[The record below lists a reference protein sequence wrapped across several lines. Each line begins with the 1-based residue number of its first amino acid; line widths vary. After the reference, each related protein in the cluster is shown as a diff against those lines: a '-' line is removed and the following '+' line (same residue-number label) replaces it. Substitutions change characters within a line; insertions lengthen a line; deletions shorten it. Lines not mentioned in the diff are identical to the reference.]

1 MTKNIFSTI
10 LLITVVT
17 IVSKAQDATTKFN
30 KDLGNIRVLV
40 LNLNGNATIEPILG
54 NRISVLSMLST
65 EGDIWGIKI
74 PDKRP
79 KFEIEYN
86 QSGDTLYVKTPPVFT
101 YNSIGFSTYSE
112 QNNHVIQI
120 SSDIP
125 IIISNADHIEIQS
138 GFLHVEILDA
148 DEINFY
154 ARNKSDIKL
163 LNCKSDKNNLKV
175 NGLKK
180 SSSFEFQGVGAESY
194 VFNAKNINLTF

>member
-1 MTKNIFSTI
+1 MNKKLFC
-10 LLITVVT
+10 VVLM
-17 IVSKAQDATTKFN
+17 ISLVNFVSKAQDSTAKFN
-30 KDLGNIRVLV
+30 QELDNVKVVV
-40 LNLNGNATIEPILG
+40 LNLSGNATLEPLLG
-54 NRISVLSMLST
+54 NRINILSILST
-65 EGDIWGIKI
+65 EGDVWGTKF
-74 PDKRP
+74 PNERP
-79 KFEIEYN
+79 KFQIEYN

-101 YNSIGFSTYSE
+101 YKSIGFSTYAE
-112 QNNHVIQI
+112 HNTNVIQI

-148 DEINFY
+148 DDINFY